1 MTRTHL
7 HSALACLLGLALSS
21 LVLSETPS
29 SPAHWAQWRGPSGQ
43 GYADDPRVPLTWSEK
58 QNLVWKTKLSGSGNS
73 TPIVWGDRIFLTAA
87 SHDGRTRHVICVKAS
102 DGKVLWQQVASE
114 AEPGGKTHEWNGYA
128 SASCATDGSHVY
140 AFFGTPGLF
149 CYDLDGKL
157 IWKHSFG
164 IFTSAAGWGTA
175 ASPFLYDNLV
185 IQDCDNDGP
194 KALPPGHQ
202 AEEAA
207 PQALVAL
214 DKKTGRVVWTT
225 PRDQGRGFG
234 TPCLIPTAG
243 GRLDLVLNGPQGLWG
258 YDPRTGKELWRCTR
272 SDPKEQHMFGEPMP
286 VFDNQTLF
294 VMSGRPGPC
303 MAIRLPGRGDVTRSH
318 LIWDGERKGHR
329 DVASPLLWQGLVYA
343 ADNKGMLT
351 CLDFKTGKQLYNER
365 LGGSGDKV
373 LASPVLVRDRLLLV
387 MDDGV
392 TLVVHPGPKFK
403 VEARNKLGD
412 GGKLDFG
419 ASPAVA
425 DGRLYLRSQSY
436 LYCIG
441 ETK

>member
-1 MTRTHL
+1 MTRTRL
-7 HSALACLLGLALSS
+7 LSALACLLGLVLTSLALSD
-21 LVLSETPS
+21 TPS

-58 QNLVWKTKLSGSGNS
+58 QNLVWKTKLPGSGNS

-87 SHDGRTRHVICVKAS
+87 SHDGRTRSVICVKAS
-102 DGKVLWQQVASE
+102 DGKVLWQQVATE
-114 AEPGGKTHEWNGYA
+114 GEPGGKTHEWNGYA
-128 SASCATDGSHVY
+128 SASCTTDGSHVY

-157 IWKHSFG
+157 LWKHRFG
-164 IFTSAAGWGTA
+164 IFTSATGWGTA
-175 ASPFLYDNLV
+175 ASPFLYDDLV
-185 IQDCDNDGP
+185 IQNCDNDGD
-194 KALPPGHQ
+194 KALPAGHKPD
-202 AEEAA
+202 EAA

-225 PRDQGRGFG
+225 PRDQGRGFS

-243 GRLDLVLNGPQGLWG
+243 GRIDLVLNGPEGLWG

-272 SDPKEQHMFGEPMP
+272 SDPKEAHHFGEPMP
-286 VFDNQTLF
+286 VFDNQGLF

-303 MAIRLPGRGDVTRSH
+303 QAIRLPGSVDVTRSN
-318 LIWDGERKGHR
+318 LIWDGVRKGR
-329 DVASPLLWQGLVYA
+329 DVGSPLLWQGLIYA
-343 ADNKGMLT
+343 ADKTGLLT
-351 CLDFKTGKQLYNER
+351 CLDFKTGKGLYTER
-365 LGGSGDKV
+365 LGGQV
-373 LASPVLVRDRLLLV
+373 LASPVLVRGRLLFLT
-387 MDDGV
+387 DTGV
-392 TLVVHPGPKFK
+392 TVVLQPGPRFK

-419 ASPAVA
+419 ASPVVA

-436 LYCIG
+436 LYSIG